1 MRQCCQLVLTFFG
14 LPPAYRPI
22 VHQEVF
28 SLIYFGNGGFTW
40 NDVMDMPIWLRKFY
54 IKQIEGVVKE
64 QNKEHKKHA
73 QKNKGK
79 STAKPGI
86 TPRK

>member
-1 MRQCCQLVLTFFG
+1 
-14 LPPAYRPI
+14 
-22 VHQEVF
+22 
-28 SLIYFGNGGFTW
+28 
-40 NDVMDMPIWLRKFY
+40 MPIWLRKFY
-54 IKQIEGVVKE
+54 VKQIEAVVAE